1 MTITYLKKGKSDA
14 ARADDDAKTR
24 AVVEQTLQDIETR
37 GDTAVRA
44 GKIHDL
50 LLRKLN
56 VLQFAWAELTDQV
69 INLLLA

>member
-37 GDTAVRA
+37 GDTAVSYT
-44 GKIHDL
+44 H
-50 LLRKLN
+50 
-56 VLQFAWAELTDQV
+56 LTLPTTPYV
-69 INLLLA
+69 